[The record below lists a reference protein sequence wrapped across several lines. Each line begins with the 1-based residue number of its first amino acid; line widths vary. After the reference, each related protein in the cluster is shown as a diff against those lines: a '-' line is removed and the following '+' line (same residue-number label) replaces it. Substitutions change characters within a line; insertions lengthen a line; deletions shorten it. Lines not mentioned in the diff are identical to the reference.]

1 MTRALGADF
10 AGDLFDLVFMAF
22 FGVRFAGFPL
32 AAARIFALVSAD
44 GRLNLDVLL
53 SALASAW
60 ALAFVSVWAFGF
72 VFDWTLGVSFGL
84 AAWDFRERAGA
95 RAFVFVGATL
105 GNRTLVFALVSV
117 FFTGDLVDEAFAGA
131 FLGEDL
137 VDDAFSCAFELRA
150 REAVCVEPELRAL
163 EAAFCTPDLM
173 ERDFDATGRFLLT
186 RDAEPLS
193 TFSVFRLVL
202 AACLA
207 ARRLLFALSLF
218 FCLSASALASRASR
232 ARSFSRGR
240 GPRTPRHETEP
251 HRHCWTFFWE

>member
-10 AGDLFDLVFMAF
+10 VGDLFDLVFMAF

-117 FFTGDLVDEAFAGA
+117 FFTG
-131 FLGEDL
+131 DL